1 MNASLPPQVPG
12 ARPALASLALLAIL
26 LGCAALAG
34 RPTVLPAAAAVFVLV
49 GGIGALIP
57 LPERAA
63 PSDRLGVGGRAGV
76 VAFGVATF
84 ALARVAV
91 PPLPQPATF
100 LAGAATIGAACAE
113 EIFFR
118 RLVYGFLA
126 EWGDALAVIG
136 AAVAFGAVHIP
147 AYGVQAFPVDLAA
160 GLLLGWQRWATGGW
174 GAPAVTHA
182 AANVLQLL

>member
-1 MNASLPPQVPG
+1 MNASLPPPVSG
-12 ARPALASLALLAIL
+12 ARTGFASLAPFAIFV
-26 LGCAALAG
+26 GCVALAA
-34 RPTVLPAAAAVFVLV
+34 RPTSLPAAVLVFVLV

-57 LPERAA
+57 LPERGG
-63 PSDRLGVGGRAGV
+63 PSHCLGVGGRAGV

-84 ALARVAV
+84 ALARVAA
-91 PPLPQPATF
+91 PPLPQPATL
-100 LAGAATIGAACAE
+100 LAGVATVGAACAE
-113 EIFFR
+113 ELFFR

-126 EWGDALAVIG
+126 QWGDALAVIG

-147 AYGVQAFPVDLAA
+147 AYGVQALPVDLAA

-182 AANVLQLL
+182 AANILQLL